1 MTATTA
7 LPTLQRLARGDRAMM
22 RLALGCQGAKRLHAP
37 TPGDVPDLQWSHCPL
52 DLLDAP
58 HYAAIRTLSRLA
70 HISPL
75 AGWPDRY
82 ASWAVDGVMTLRQAE
97 D

>member
-37 TPGDVPDLQWSHCPL
+37 TPGDVPDLQ
-52 DLLDAP
+52 
-58 HYAAIRTLSRLA
+58 
-70 HISPL
+70 
-75 AGWPDRY
+75 
-82 ASWAVDGVMTLRQAE
+82 
-97 D
+97 